1 LGFSAVGKELGMRL
15 TIEKVMILKTLEIFK
30 QSSKN
35 DLAQLA
41 PFLKE
46 ISVKTGEKIIT
57 KGEMGNSLYIII
69 QGQVKVHDGDKQL
82 AIFHEREVFGEMAVL
97 DSEVRSADITALEET
112 DLFQLDGESLRE
124 FIASHSNVAMDIIKI
139 LCGRLRKIKNA

>member
-1 LGFSAVGKELGMRL
+1 MRL

-46 ISVKTGEKIIT
+46 ISVKTDEKIIS
-57 KGEMGNSLYIII
+57 KGEMGNALYIII
-69 QGQVKVHDGDKQL
+69 QGQVKVHDGDKHL

-139 LCGRLRKIKNA
+139 LCERLRQMKKA